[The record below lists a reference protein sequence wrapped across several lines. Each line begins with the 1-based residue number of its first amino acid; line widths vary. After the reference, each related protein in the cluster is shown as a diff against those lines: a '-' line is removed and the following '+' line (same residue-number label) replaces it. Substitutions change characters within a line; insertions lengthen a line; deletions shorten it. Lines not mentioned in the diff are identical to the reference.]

1 MSEMFNPPHVGE
13 VVAEIIEGIN
23 IGTREFSRAMN
34 ISPSSAHRLLNGQTV
49 VTPDMAVKLS
59 AVLGNTP
66 KFWLN
71 LQANYSLYHAESS
84 VDTSH
89 LRRLVADAPPAAMAQ
104 SKP

>member
-13 VVAEIIEGIN
+13 VVADIIEGIN
-23 IGTREFSRAMN
+23 IGTREFARAMD
-34 ISPSSAHRLLNGQTV
+34 ISPSSAHRLINGLTV

-59 AVLGNTP
+59 AVLGSSA

-71 LQANYSLYHAESS
+71 LQASYSLYHAEAT

-89 LRRLVADAPPAAMAQ
+89 LRRLVADKKVENVI
-104 SKP
+104 S